1 MEFNIFKPIKYH
13 FTLLVFL
20 MSISA
25 SAGNSE
31 YTKTYTKTYSLAD
44 GGKVNIENM
53 HGRVNISTWNKS
65 EVYIKVV
72 ITVDASSERKAE
84 EDFDRINIDF
94 SNDSRYVSA
103 KTTINT
109 KKSNWW
115 FIQSWWDDND
125 VRIDYEVS
133 MPANA
138 KLELTHK
145 YGNADLGSFSGDVFV
160 SQKYGDLSIDEVAG
174 YLDLDLAYGN
184 ASVARANNSSIEV
197 AYYKLRMNDA
207 NKITINSKYSQ
218 VHIES
223 ANEIIS
229 ESSYDGYHLG
239 DIGRMS
245 NEGKYD
251 NMEIDKIEQLDI
263 NTKYTKVNLQYLVR
277 QLKAE
282 MSYGGLEVDRLDNG
296 FSEISITSRYTGL
309 EIDASEATNYK
320 IDVQGKYT
328 GVKIPTNLTTSR
340 DQRENNSIT
349 VIGHHGSSSA
359 QASIW
364 VRAEYGGLKIL

>member
-1 MEFNIFKPIKYH
+1 MEFKIFKPIKYH
-13 FTLLVFL
+13 FTFLVFL
-20 MSISA
+20 VAISA
-25 SAGNSE
+25 FAEQSE
-31 YTKTYTKTYSLAD
+31 YTKTYTKTYSMAD

-94 SNDSRYVSA
+94 SNDSRYVGA

-174 YLDLDLAYGN
+174 YLELDLAYGN
-184 ASVARANNSSIEV
+184 ASVAKANNSSIDV

-207 NKITINSKYSQ
+207 NTITINSKYSQ

-245 NEGKYD
+245 NAGKYD
-251 NMEIDKIEQLDI
+251 NLEIDKIEQFDI
-263 NTKYTKVNLQYLVR
+263 NTKYTKVNIQYLVR

-309 EIDASEATNYK
+309 EIDASEVTNYK
-320 IDVQGKYT
+320 IDIQGKYT
-328 GVKIPTNLTTSR
+328 GVKTPANLTTSR

-359 QASIW
+359 QATIR